1 MTSVLTLNSGSSSIK
16 FAIYRNGG
24 SLDRGLFG
32 TLARIG
38 LSGTIFTYQESENKS
53 CSRVLNELDHCD
65 AAIFLLD
72 WLEGN
77 GHITSL
83 NAIGHRVVHGMNHTE
98 PERITQELLKE
109 LHEITIYDPEHLPK
123 ELELIEAFQK
133 RFPKLPQFACFD
145 TAFHRSI
152 PRIAS
157 MLPIPRCYEA
167 KGIRRYG
174 FHGLSYEYLV
184 QELAR
189 LGDPAATSGRMILAH
204 LGNGASMAAVRNG
217 KSIDTSMGFTPAGG
231 LVMSTRSGDLDP
243 GLLSFLARNEGMTP
257 QEFDRMVNHESGLL
271 GMSETSADVR
281 DLLASAP
288 HDVRAEE
295 AMALFCY
302 QAKKWI
308 GAFAAALGGFDT
320 LVFSGGIGE
329 NSPIIRE
336 RICTG
341 LEFFGIG
348 LNHTSNENNAL
359 LISNDSS
366 RVAVRVIHTDEEL
379 IIARSVC
386 RMLGYSSVPVPRAAC
401 L

>member
-16 FAIYRNGG
+16 FSVYQNGG
-24 SLDRGLFG
+24 SLERGLFG
-32 TLARIG
+32 TLDRIG
-38 LSGTIFTYQESENKS
+38 LSGTIFTYQESEMNRP
-53 CSRVLNELDHCD
+53 CSRVLDELDHCD

-72 WLEGN
+72 WLEDI

-184 QELAR
+184 QELTR
-189 LGDPAATSGRMILAH
+189 LGDPAATNGRLILAH
-204 LGNGASMAAVRNG
+204 LGNGASMSAVRDG

-308 GAFAAALGGFDT
+308 GAFAAALGGLDT

-329 NSPIIRE
+329 NSPMVRE
-336 RICTG
+336 RICAG
-341 LEFFGIG
+341 LELFGID
-348 LNHTSNENNAL
+348 LNHTSNREGKP
-359 LISNDSS
+359 LISDNSS
-366 RVAVRVIHTDEEL
+366 RVAIRVIHTNEEL
-379 IIARSVC
+379 IIAKSVFKI
-386 RMLGYSSVPVPRAAC
+386 LG
-401 L
+401 